1 MKKYIFKTAVLLTLI
16 GFIVACTKK
25 DDCPYIIEEK
35 VVVVPPVPVTGGPG
49 PRPDCQLSPFNGYM
63 ISTQA
68 PTDTSGS
75 VGVISDARITSTA
88 PLGQDW
94 NDPTLLGSARIKSFA
109 PAMWTKS
116 AIGQV
121 FGIALDDNKGIFLS
135 ASDIYNATYAYLN
148 AATMQQFGPAGPAG
162 IYYTAMTNINTTTQ
176 LVTSVNTASLNT
188 VGTATIPNSGIGA
201 GNSLGN
207 IAYDSKNQQLFA
219 TNLEDGRIYR
229 INPSTGIVLSI
240 FDPFALDNAVK
251 GVAPVMEVLWG
262 IGVYTDSA
270 NVTSV
275 YFSRTTTDS
284 ALSQSSGGGGT
295 KDIWSIKLNG
305 AGEFLATEVGSTK
318 LFVDTASSSQAEI
331 INVAGSLAKVTDI
344 AFSKSGKMLLAER
357 GGAHTSQVFEYIKT
371 GATWTKAVKNFFV
384 GGKSSSGVS
393 DGQNATGGVDYAS
406 RDSGSNFICDDIVWV
421 TGNYML
427 PKIKPSNAPYVYSV
441 QGISAAGNSI
451 GATFPNT
458 NGTGGSG
465 GPATLPDFSA
475 TDIYIHTNITVP
487 ANKNGVGDV
496 EVFRCKCCN

>member
-1 MKKYIFKTAVLLTLI
+1 MKKYIFKTSVLLATI
-16 GFIVACTKK
+16 NFIVACTKK
-25 DDCPYIIEEK
+25 DDCPYVIEEK
-35 VVVVPPVPVTGGPG
+35 VVVVPPVPVTGGPN

-68 PTDTSGS
+68 PTATSGS

-94 NDPTLLGSARIKSFA
+94 NDPILLGSARIKSFA

-148 AATMQQFGPAGPAG
+148 AATVQQFGPAGPAG

-275 YFSRTTTDS
+275 YFSRTTADS
-284 ALSQSSGGGGT
+284 ALSQSSGGAGS

-331 INVAGSLAKVTDI
+331 INVAGTLAKVTDI

-357 GGAHTSQVFEYIKT
+357 GAAHQSQVFEYVKT
-371 GATWTKAVKNFFV
+371 GTWGLSSRNFYI
-384 GGKSSSGVS
+384 GGQTTGVTG
-393 DGQNATGGVDYAS
+393 GQNATGGVDYSS
-406 RDSGSNFICDDIVWV
+406 RDNGNNFICDDIVWA
-421 TGNYML
+421 TGNFLL
-427 PKIKPSNAPYVYSV
+427 PKIKPSNALYVYSV
-441 QGISAAGNSI
+441 QGISANGNRT
-451 GATFPNT
+451 GTYFPNT
-458 NGTGGSG
+458 FGTGGSL
-465 GPATLPDFSA
+465 AQTTLPEYSA